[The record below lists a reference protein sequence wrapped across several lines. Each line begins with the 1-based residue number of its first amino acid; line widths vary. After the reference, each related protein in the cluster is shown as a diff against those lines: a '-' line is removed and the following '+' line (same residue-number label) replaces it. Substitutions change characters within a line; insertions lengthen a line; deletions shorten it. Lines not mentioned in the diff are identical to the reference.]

1 MKFLKKILIV
11 VLILAMP
18 MVALATDDYLKID
31 YMNDAPGSD
40 FNVITFVKVLINW
53 LFYALLVVALIMLIM
68 VGWHYV
74 TTGGQDPT
82 KVKDNGKKLGFILMG
97 IAIALIAKGLIY
109 AACFLV
115 TSGTNVC
122 TFW

>member
-40 FNVITFVKVLINW
+40 FNLISFVKVLINW

-97 IAIALIAKGLIY
+97 IAIALLAKGLIY

>member
-1 MKFLKKILIV
+1 MKFLKKILVV

-40 FNVITFVKVLINW
+40 FNIISFVKVLINW

-74 TTGGQDPT
+74 TTGGQDPA